1 MDVFL
6 FQGIRELTRQR
17 ILESAHEESYAKK
30 DFIFR
35 RGDPA
40 LHFFILVEGR
50 VRLSL
55 GRGELL
61 AYVVSEPGD
70 LIGWSSLVENE
81 TYTAS
86 GECLV
91 PAKVL
96 RFEQKRVDEML
107 TQDPGSGMVIFKHL
121 AKLIGR
127 RLINSYQATLSVQGD
142 REPQPGG

>member
-1 MDVFL
+1 
-6 FQGIRELTRQR
+6 
-17 ILESAHEESYAKK
+17 LETAREESYAQG

-35 RGDPA
+35 QGDPA
-40 LHFFILVEGR
+40 RHFFLLEEGR

-61 AYVVSEPGD
+61 AYVASAPGD
-70 LIGWSSLVENE
+70 LIGWSSLVHND

-86 GECLV
+86 AECLV
-91 PAKVL
+91 PVKVL
-96 RFEQKRVDEML
+96 RIEQEGLDEIL
-107 TQDPGSGMVIFKHL
+107 HEDPASGMVIFMHL

-127 RLINSYQATLSVQGD
+127 RLVNSYQATLSVQGE